1 MASFS
6 CVIGPVAHT
15 SNFCLDFRSSRR
27 ISISSNVALQ
37 RNRTFFSGGRILKLQ
52 PPHQSRRSLKM
63 ATSQIEKNVDLRGE
77 QDSEGVGAAA
87 STSLV
92 QPQKG
97 AAEIVQ
103 EFYAAFNRREIDTIG
118 NLFAEDCVYEDLVF
132 PKPFSGRQAILE
144 FFQKF
149 MDSVGPELEFRID
162 DISSGDPS
170 ATGVVWHLEWRG
182 RQFPFSK
189 GCSFYRCDIIEGQR
203 QIIYGRDAVEPATK
217 PGDFTLIALKG
228 VAALLRQFPSL
239 ADRF

>member
-1 MASFS
+1 MASSFS

-27 ISISSNVALQ
+27 VSISSNVALQ

-132 PKPFSGRQAILE
+132 PKPFSGRQVQFLLLLIICVPCPCFFLQPSPSFKDLQFSHLRPSILIS
-144 FFQKF
+144 KWKVSKTP
-149 MDSVGPELEFRID
+149 DLE
-162 DISSGDPS
+162 P
-170 ATGVVWHLEWRG
+170 
-182 RQFPFSK
+182 
-189 GCSFYRCDIIEGQR
+189 
-203 QIIYGRDAVEPATK
+203 
-217 PGDFTLIALKG
+217 
-228 VAALLRQFPSL
+228 
-239 ADRF
+239 

>member
-1 MASFS
+1 MGRCTTAMSTWNKYS
-6 CVIGPVAHT
+6 LACNSIII
-15 SNFCLDFRSSRR
+15 NFR
-27 ISISSNVALQ
+27 Q
-37 RNRTFFSGGRILKLQ
+37 LKLCHE
-52 PPHQSRRSLKM
+52 PANECASRKDVYVLERSLKM
-63 ATSQIEKNVDLRGE
+63 ATSQIEQNVDKRGE
-77 QDSEGVGAAA
+77 QDSEGVRAAA

-92 QPQKG
+92 QPEKG

-103 EFYAAFNRREIDTIG
+103 EFYAAINRREIDTIG
-118 NLFAEDCVYEDLVF
+118 ELFAEDSVYEDLVF

-182 RQFPFSK
+182 KQFPFSK

-217 PGDFTLIALKG
+217 PGDFTLIAIKG

>member
-27 ISISSNVALQ
+27 VSISSNVALQ

-63 ATSQIEKNVDLRGE
+63 AISQIEKNVDLRGE
-77 QDSEGVGAAA
+77 QDSGVGAAA

-132 PKPFSGRQAILE
+132 PKPFSGRQVQFLLLLIICVPCPCFFLQPSPSFKDLRFSHLRPSILIS
-144 FFQKF
+144 KWKVSKTP
-149 MDSVGPELEFRID
+149 DLE
-162 DISSGDPS
+162 P
-170 ATGVVWHLEWRG
+170 
-182 RQFPFSK
+182 
-189 GCSFYRCDIIEGQR
+189 
-203 QIIYGRDAVEPATK
+203 
-217 PGDFTLIALKG
+217 
-228 VAALLRQFPSL
+228 
-239 ADRF
+239 